1 MKKITDIFAEKEKT
15 FSFEFFPPKTEKG
28 MEKLHQIA
36 ESFASLK
43 PDWFS
48 VTYGAGGGTKELTLN
63 IVDEF
68 QKQFGIPTMHHF
80 SCVGDS
86 RDALAAKINEMKD
99 RNIRNIFALR
109 GDPPR
114 GLDDW
119 QPASDGCEYCYQ
131 LIEMIRKHDDFF
143 SIGVAGF
150 PETHINCPDKDLD
163 SKYLKKK
170 IDSGGDFVITQ
181 IFFDNKDYFE
191 YVDRLRK
198 VGVTARILPG
208 IMAITDYQKLVSFCK
223 MCGANIPQ
231 KVHDIF
237 APLDGDEEATYKAGV
252 DFTVR
257 QCNELLE
264 GGAPGIQ
271 FFTLNKLDPVREI
284 MGKIKR

>member
-1 MKKITDIFAEKEKT
+1 MKKIADIFSEKKRT

-28 MEKLHQIA
+28 MEKLYEIA
-36 ESFASLK
+36 ESFAALK

-48 VTYGAGGGTKELTLN
+48 VTYGAGGGTRELTLN
-63 IVDEF
+63 IVDDF
-68 QKQFGIPTMHHF
+68 QKRFGIPTMHHF

-86 RDALAAKINEMKD
+86 RDALAAKISEIKSRD
-99 RNIRNIFALR
+99 IRNIFALR
-109 GDPPR
+109 GDPPV
-114 GLDDW
+114 GVENW
-119 QPASDGCEYCYQ
+119 QSAADGCEYCYQ
-131 LIEMIRKHDDFF
+131 LIELIRKHDDFF

-150 PETHINCPDKDLD
+150 PEGHINCPDKAKD

-198 VGVTARILPG
+198 AGVAARIIPG
-208 IMAITDYQKLVSFCK
+208 IMAITDYQKLLSFCK
-223 MCGANIPQ
+223 GCGATVPQ

-237 APLDGDEEATYKAGV
+237 SPLDGNEEATYKAGV
-252 DFTVR
+252 NFTVE
-257 QCNELLE
+257 QCNGLLE

-271 FFTLNKLDPVREI
+271 FFTLNKLDPIREI
-284 MGKIKR
+284 MGKIIR